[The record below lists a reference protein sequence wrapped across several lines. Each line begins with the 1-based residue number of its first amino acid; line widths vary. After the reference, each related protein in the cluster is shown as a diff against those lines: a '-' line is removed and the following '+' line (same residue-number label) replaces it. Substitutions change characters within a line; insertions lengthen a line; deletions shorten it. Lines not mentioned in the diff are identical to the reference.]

1 MSRTLVFEL
10 LWLVAALTITA
21 LIFWAGAWSYP
32 QGGAT
37 IWPIGYATM
46 AAVLTMG
53 LYEIRRTWMRRGEMR
68 DN

>member
-1 MSRTLVFEL
+1 MNRAVILEL
-10 LWLVAALTITA
+10 LWLVAALAMTA

-32 QGGAT
+32 QGAET

-46 AAVLTMG
+46 AALLAMS
-53 LYEIRRTWMRRGEMR
+53 LYEIRRAWARGGDMR

>member
-1 MSRTLVFEL
+1 MNRAVVFEL

-32 QGGAT
+32 QGAGT
-37 IWPIGYATM
+37 IWPIGWATM
-46 AAVLTMG
+46 AAVLAMS
-53 LYEIRRTWMRRGEMR
+53 LYEIRRVWTRGREIR